1 MGDNRVSVSIM
12 VKGVVQDNEHSSEYF
27 TTGRFDAPQD
37 VTLKDLQD
45 SLLSLQ
51 ENLIKVNSTE
61 KHPLIIK
68 HVVIT
73 LTYD

>member
-1 MGDNRVSVSIM
+1 METTKLSVGLT
-12 VKGVVQDNEHSSEYF
+12 VRGAVQDNGHTSEYIG
-27 TTGRFDAPQD
+27 TTRFDAPID
-37 VTLKDLQD
+37 IALKDLQD
-45 SLLSLQ
+45 SLLALQ

>member
-1 MGDNRVSVSIM
+1 METTKLSVGLT
-12 VKGVVQDNEHSSEYF
+12 VRGAVQDNGHTSEYIG
-27 TTGRFDAPQD
+27 TSRFDAPID
-37 VTLKDLQD
+37 IALKDLQD

-61 KHPLIIK
+61 KHPLTIK